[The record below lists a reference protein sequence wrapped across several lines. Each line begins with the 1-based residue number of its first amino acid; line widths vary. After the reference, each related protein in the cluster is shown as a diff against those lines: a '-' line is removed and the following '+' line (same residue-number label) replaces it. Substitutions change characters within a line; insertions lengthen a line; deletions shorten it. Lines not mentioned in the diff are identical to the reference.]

1 MPLLELTD
9 VDAAYGDVQVL
20 HDLSLTVEEGS
31 IVGLLG
37 RNGAGK
43 STVYKTIAGVLE
55 PTAGS
60 ITYKGEEIAGLP
72 PHAISRRGISLVPA
86 ERRIFPN
93 LTVAENLRMAKEGQ
107 NGTDE
112 EIERALEMFP
122 DLREVSEN
130 RGQDLS
136 GGQQQ
141 MIAIARGLIGDT
153 DLLLLD
159 EPIEGLAPQYVEKIV
174 DSIGDI
180 RDMGTTVMLI
190 DHSVRLVLENIDEA
204 YILQDGQVAYHDD
217 AQAIRDDERIIEEY
231 FGLSNIS

>member
-1 MPLLELTD
+1 MLEIRN
-9 VDAAYGDVQVL
+9 VDAGYGDVQVL
-20 HDLSLTVEEGS
+20 HDLSLTVEEGG

-43 STVYKTIAGVLE
+43 STVYKTIVGLLA
-55 PTAGS
+55 PNSGS
-60 ITYKGEEIAGLP
+60 IMYKGEDIAGLP
-72 PHAISRRGISLVPA
+72 PHAISKRGISLVPA

-93 LTVAENLRMAKEGQ
+93 LTVHENLQLAKEGMD
-107 NGTDE
+107 GTDE
-112 EIERALEMFP
+112 DVEKVLDMFP

-141 MIAIARGLIGDT
+141 MIAIGRGLIGNT

-159 EPIEGLAPQYVEKIV
+159 EPIEGLAPQYVNQIV

-180 RDMGTTVMLI
+180 RDMGMTIMLI
-190 DHSVRLVLENIDEA
+190 DHNIRKVLENVDEA
-204 YILQDGQVAYHDD
+204 YILKDGQVAFHAD
-217 AQAIRDDERIIEEY
+217 AEVIRNDESIIDEY
-231 FGLSNIS
+231 FGLSNIA

>member
-1 MPLLELTD
+1 MLELQN

-20 HDLSLTVEEGS
+20 HDLSLTVEEGG

-43 STVYKTIAGVLE
+43 STVYKTIVGLLA
-55 PTAGS
+55 PNSGS
-60 ITYKGEEIAGLP
+60 IMYKGEDIAGLP
-72 PHAISRRGISLVPA
+72 PHAISKRGISLVPA

-93 LTVAENLRMAKEGQ
+93 LTVHENLQLAKEGMD
-107 NGTDE
+107 GTDE
-112 EIERALEMFP
+112 DVEMVLDMFP
-122 DLREVSEN
+122 DLREVSDN

-141 MIAIARGLIGDT
+141 MIAIGRGLIGNT

-159 EPIEGLAPQYVEKIV
+159 EPIEGLAPQYVNQIV

-180 RDMGTTVMLI
+180 RDMGKTIMLI
-190 DHSVRLVLENIDEA
+190 DHNIRKVLENVDEA
-204 YILQDGQVAYHDD
+204 YILKDGQVAFHAD
-217 AQAIRDDERIIEEY
+217 AEVIRNDESIIDEY
-231 FGLSNIS
+231 FGLSNIA